1 MSFLLDTCVISEL
14 TKLGPD
20 ESVLR
25 WLSMRD
31 EDELYLSV
39 LTVGELEKGIAK
51 LPPSRKRSRLSNWVR
66 GDLLQ
71 RFEGRLLAI
80 DQLVA
85 QAWGERVGTSE
96 KKGQPVPVIDSLIA
110 ATATVHRMQLV
121 SRNVADFKRY
131 GVSCTNPWA
140 ER

>member
-14 TKLGPD
+14 TKPGPD

-25 WLSMRD
+25 WLSARD

-39 LTVGELEKGIAK
+39 LTIAELEKGIAR
-51 LPPSRKRSRLSNWVR
+51 LPPSRKRTRLTHWVR

-80 DQLVA
+80 ELLVA
-85 QAWGERVGTSE
+85 QSWGERVGTSE
-96 KKGQPVPVIDSLIA
+96 KNGQPLPVIDSLIA
-110 ATATVHRMQLV
+110 ATANVHRMQLV
-121 SRNVADFKRY
+121 TRNVADFKRY

-140 ER
+140 QC